1 MKSVS
6 RPHVKS
12 LCFIL
17 CLLVT
22 ALGYAAEPAIPW
34 SEVVKSHH
42 LALEARGNGR
52 DQLALT
58 LRNPGA
64 TPVAI
69 SLPAGLIAE
78 GVGTKSQVISLRAVS
93 TEVPANGAVD
103 IALPVVARSSQNP
116 AQPEAYALTTE
127 AEPRLSGLL
136 KALADQPD
144 APRATTQLA
153 TFALLEDITFPRWRQ
168 FLGATAAQPTPA
180 EITQAIDALGLL
192 RSLAPEQKFALAA
205 DSDLKLRALRNPW
218 SRAKAMVVYGLDLG
232 DGAVPPDIR
241 QLLHTSVGDNCPIC
255 RQRSLLQ
262 DAPGAP

>member
-1 MKSVS
+1 
-6 RPHVKS
+6 VKS
-12 LCFIL
+12 LCFIY

-22 ALGYAAEPAIPW
+22 ALGAAAEPAVPW
-34 SEVVKSHH
+34 NEAVKVHQIT
-42 LALEARGNGR
+42 LEANGNGR
-52 DQLALT
+52 DQLT
-58 LRNPGA
+58 LSLHNPTA
-64 TPVAI
+64 KPLAI
-69 SLPAGLIAE
+69 ALPAGLIAE
-78 GVGTKSQVISLRAVS
+78 GAATKSRVISLRAVS
-93 TEVPANGAVD
+93 TEVPAKGAVD
-103 IALPVVARSSQNP
+103 IALPVVALSSTNS
-116 AQPEAYALTTE
+116 ARAEAYTITTD

-144 APRATTQLA
+144 APRPTTQLA
-153 TFALLEDITFPRWRQ
+153 AFCLLEDITFARWRQ
-168 FLGATAAQPTPA
+168 FLGAAEAQPTPA

-192 RSLAPEQKFALAA
+192 RVVAPEQKFALAA